1 MNEREGERRA
11 GTVMTLP
18 LRHRNHSTLSV
29 GDRGLGRCVIT
40 HNVDVPPLTHI
51 DALIHSPV

>member
-1 MNEREGERRA
+1 MRERGRTESGNRYYVA
-11 GTVMTLP
+11 DASF
-18 LRHRNHSTLSV
+18 N

-51 DALIHSPV
+51 HSLSKRAPSLLSA